1 MDLEGAESER
11 ICTPSG
17 CPPAGMQGE
26 SHQSRGCQPTALPQL
41 QGSLSVSVG
50 TVARW
55 QAWPCACAH
64 SVDFPAP
71 ELARTLGGQL
81 AALASS
87 VVVGA
92 EASSHSCGLDAPA
105 LLSPPAL
112 NTQSPETGLNTD
124 CPSLQW
130 HLYVIR
136 GLFTA
141 QEEWQRAG
149 ALTLTG
155 FLTPGNSEAAGPAE
169 G

>member
-1 MDLEGAESER
+1 MGTDLEGAESER

-26 SHQSRGCQPTALPQL
+26 SHRSYRYQPVALPQL

-64 SVDFPAP
+64 SVAYPAA
-71 ELARTLGGQL
+71 ELAWMLGGRL

-105 LLSPPAL
+105 LLSLPAL
-112 NTQSPETGLNTD
+112 STQSPETGLNTALHCSGICMSSGD
-124 CPSLQW
+124 SSQ
-130 HLYVIR
+130 HR
-136 GLFTA
+136 KSGSGLV
-141 QEEWQRAG
+141 
-149 ALTLTG
+149 
-155 FLTPGNSEAAGPAE
+155 P
-169 G
+169 